1 MGCIV
6 DFRKN
11 FGGTFIM
18 KKIVGRLLSVL
29 LIAMLALAGCG
40 TKDAG
45 TAGGSASTE
54 TEQASVKSKV
64 KFDGTYTAGDTVK
77 IQMDLTKK
85 GTCDYGYIGM
95 YKLVTNEDGMRILN
109 LIYYGEENA
118 ENSSDSQLA
127 YDSYAIQQN
136 EDGTYTRCKY
146 TEGETPDFS
155 TGTQMSCA
163 SGDDQIMNGE
173 QFGAEYTSD
182 GGAFVKL
189 NEDGTFM
196 FGVHMNYA
204 ADKKQFELI
213 GASGSSVYTYETDDD
228 QNSIVLS
235 NEDGNIVMSLE
246 RKES

>member
-77 IQMDLTKK
+77 IQMDLTKE

-146 TEGETPDFS
+146 TEGETPDFFNRN
-155 TGTQMSCA
+155 T
-163 SGDDQIMNGE
+163 D
-173 QFGAEYTSD
+173 
-182 GGAFVKL
+182 
-189 NEDGTFM
+189 
-196 FGVHMNYA
+196 
-204 ADKKQFELI
+204 ELC
-213 GASGSSVYTYETDDD
+213 
-228 QNSIVLS
+228 Q
-235 NEDGNIVMSLE
+235 
-246 RKES
+246 R

>member
-1 MGCIV
+1 
-6 DFRKN
+6 
-11 FGGTFIM
+11 M

-77 IQMDLTKK
+77 IQMDLTKE

-189 NEDGTFM
+189 NEPLCLVST
-196 FGVHMNYA
+196 
-204 ADKKQFELI
+204 
-213 GASGSSVYTYETDDD
+213 
-228 QNSIVLS
+228 
-235 NEDGNIVMSLE
+235 
-246 RKES
+246 